1 VSNPNVPDLQSLA
14 RALGGVVS
22 GGQVLAPGPGHSAA
36 DRSLSVKLDAG
47 APDGFIVNSF
57 AKDDPIECKDYVR
70 AKAGIPPFK
79 PNGKRKP
86 VFDIDKVIAAQSAG
100 AKPKGSIVATYDYT
114 DESGERLYQTC
125 RFEPKDFRQRRPDG
139 KGGWIWNLDGAR
151 RVPYRWPELL
161 KFPDATVFVTEGEK
175 DADRVASLG
184 HCATTV
190 ACGKWTD
197 DCIRALAS
205 RDVLIIEDNDEAGRK
220 KATEAAQALYG
231 TAETIRIVRLPNL
244 PDKGDVSDWLD
255 ADARRAEKLVEISFN
270 APVWTPK
277 DDTATEAPPSPWRF
291 HTDEDPEPTA
301 WLIKGVL
308 PETGTALV
316 SGMWGSFKTTVS
328 LDIAVSVITGEQ
340 FAGRFPV
347 KRKGGVAYIAAEGA
361 AGLSSRLTAIARTR
375 GALGALPFAYR
386 SDCPPLTAPDALDKL
401 TIMVKDAAKHLKNR
415 FSAPLVAVFIDTV
428 VTAAGYAKAGDD
440 NDAAVAQRL
449 VSVMSRVSQRTGA
462 LVAGVDHFGK
472 VEATG
477 TRGSS
482 AKEGAADTV
491 LALLCDRELNGTVRN
506 TRLAI
511 RKQREGVAGLEL
523 PFIPTRIEI
532 GTDQDGE
539 PITRT
544 IIAWEPTPADQA
556 QTSDKGWSRS
566 LRLLRQVLMAALA
579 DGKNMQ
585 PFSDGP
591 VVRACDLDVVRAE
604 FSKQYPANGNA
615 RQKADARR
623 KAFQRAVENAQGRG
637 LVGVR
642 EVEGV
647 QFVWLARPEGRP

>member
-22 GGQVLAPGPGHSAA
+22 GGQVLAPGPGHSAE
-36 DRSLSVKLDAG
+36 DRSLSVKLDTG

-57 AKDDPIECKDYVR
+57 AKDNPIECKDYVR
-70 AKAGIPPFK
+70 AKTGITSFK

-86 VFDIDKVIAAQSAG
+86 VFDIDKAIAAQSAG
-100 AKPKGSIVATYDYT
+100 NKSKGSIVTTYDYT
-114 DESGERLYQTC
+114 DESGELLYQVC
-125 RFEPKDFRQRRPDG
+125 RLEPKEFRQRRPDG
-139 KGGWIWNLDGAR
+139 MGGWIWNLGSTR

-161 KFPDATVFVTEGEK
+161 KFPDGTVFVTEGEK

-184 HCATTV
+184 HCATTA
-190 ACGKWTD
+190 ACGKWTE
-197 DCIRALAS
+197 DCIRALAA
-205 RDVLIIEDNDEAGRK
+205 RDILILEDNDEAGRK
-220 KATEAAQALYG
+220 KATEAAHVLHG
-231 TAETIRIVRLPNL
+231 TARTVRIVRLPNL

-255 ADARRAEKLVEISFN
+255 ADARRAEKLVEASFD

-277 DDTATEAPPSPWRF
+277 DIVTEAPPSLWRF
-291 HTDEDPEPTA
+291 HTDQDPEPTA

-308 PETGTALV
+308 PEAGTALV
-316 SGMWGSFKTTVS
+316 SGMWGSFKTTLA
-328 LDIAVSVITGEQ
+328 LDITVSVITGEQ

-347 KRKGGVAYIAAEGA
+347 KRKGGVAYIAVEGA
-361 AGLSSRLTAIARTR
+361 AGLSSRLTAIARAR
-375 GALGALPFAYR
+375 GAPGALPFAYS

-401 TIMVKDAAKHLKNR
+401 TIMVKDAAKHLKDR
-415 FSAPLVAVFIDTV
+415 FGVPLVAVFVDTV

-440 NDAAVAQRL
+440 NDAAVAQKL
-449 VSVMSRVSQRTGA
+449 MSVMSGLSQRTGA

-482 AKEGAADTV
+482 AKEGAADSV
-491 LALLCDRELNGTVRN
+491 LALLCDRELSGTVSN

-523 PFIPTRIEI
+523 PFIPTTVEI
-532 GTDQDGE
+532 GTDRDGE

-544 IIAWEPTPADQA
+544 IITWEPTPAAQA
-556 QTSDKGWSRS
+556 QTRDKDWSRS

-579 DGKNMQ
+579 DGKDMQ
-585 PFSDGP
+585 PFPDGP
-591 VVRACDLDVVRAE
+591 VVRACDLEVVRAE

-623 KAFQRAVENAQGRG
+623 KAFQRAVEDAQGRG
-637 LVGVR
+637 LVGLR

-647 QFVWLARPEGRP
+647 QFVWLARPGGRP